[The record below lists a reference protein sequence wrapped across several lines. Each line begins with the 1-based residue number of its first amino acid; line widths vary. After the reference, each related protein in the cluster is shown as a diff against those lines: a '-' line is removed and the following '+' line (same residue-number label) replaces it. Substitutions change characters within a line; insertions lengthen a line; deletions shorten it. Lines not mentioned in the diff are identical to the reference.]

1 MRKES
6 KDYAENAPI
15 DTLWENGLEGVRAGA
30 LDHIDERTRVE
41 KDLGKASRSGNLKRR
56 AITAIHTVVT
66 LDKAVEAR
74 AQESMLE

>member
-30 LDHIDERTRVE
+30 LDHIDERIRVE
-41 KDLGKASRSGNLKRR
+41 KDLGKAS
-56 AITAIHTVVT
+56 
-66 LDKAVEAR
+66 
-74 AQESMLE
+74 